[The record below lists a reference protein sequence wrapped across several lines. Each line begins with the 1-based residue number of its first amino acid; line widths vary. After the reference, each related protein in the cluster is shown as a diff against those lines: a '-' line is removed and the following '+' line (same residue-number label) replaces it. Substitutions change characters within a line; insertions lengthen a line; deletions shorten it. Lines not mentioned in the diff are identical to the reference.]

1 MITFLRVV
9 FMLSQIY
16 ISLASVFF
24 VTGRVLKDPMQNGLY
39 LIYALTL
46 PIVSVV
52 FFILCCCIAMI
63 RKDLILGIFNAIN
76 FTVLFIL
83 FLFKLVVR

>member
-24 VTGRVLKDPMQNGLY
+24 VTGHVLKDPMQNGLY

-52 FFILCCCIAMI
+52 FFYFMLLHSNDKKGSYIGNLQRNKFHSTFHI
-63 RKDLILGIFNAIN
+63 
-76 FTVLFIL
+76 VFI
-83 FLFKLVVR
+83 